1 MFVTIWIYINF
12 RNLPNYIVVKMISGY
27 LNLFIA
33 LFTVFK
39 IFLEHRIIFHL
50 ETKRT
55 LIQFE
60 RTRSLRDFLTG
71 TVLSMCFRGSCV
83 FCQGFFLAEDSK
95 ETTDVF
101 EARTKRTNNFP
112 LNHTRLQFEEKK
124 YIVLCLAENLVQEM
138 HRILSSKLSEASS
151 TSRHIARREQFV
163 GKLPKVKFAIVW
175 SFKHWLA
182 TKFQRNKVYS

>member
-1 MFVTIWIYINF
+1 MDLHKLPQSTELYCCKNDLRISKFIYSTVHGIQ
-12 RNLPNYIVVKMISGY
+12 NLPG
-27 LNLFIA
+27 
-33 LFTVFK
+33 
-39 IFLEHRIIFHL
+39 IFHL

-60 RTRSLRDFLTG
+60 RTRSLRDFLTC
-71 TVLSMCFRGSCV
+71 TVLSMCFRGSSV
-83 FCQGFFLAEDSK
+83 FCQGFFLAEDSE

-151 TSRHIARREQFV
+151 TSRHIVRREQFV
-163 GKLPKVKFAIVW
+163 GKLPKFAIV
-175 SFKHWLA
+175 
-182 TKFQRNKVYS
+182 